1 MAIDLEPSP
10 ESPLS
15 LHPRDPA
22 NAPLILIVE
31 DNEANVITLSSYLQ
45 AKGYRLLCANDG
57 ENAIVLAQSEKPDLI
72 LMDIQMSGMDG
83 IEATQK
89 IRQDPEL
96 ARTPIIALTALAM
109 EGDADRCLAAG
120 ANAYVT
126 KPIRLKQLTTL
137 MQGFL
142 S

>member
-1 MAIDLEPSP
+1 
-10 ESPLS
+10 
-15 LHPRDPA
+15 
-22 NAPLILIVE
+22 
-31 DNEANVITLSSYLQ
+31 
-45 AKGYRLLCANDG
+45 
-57 ENAIVLAQSEKPDLI
+57 
-72 LMDIQMSGMDG
+72 MSGMDG